1 MKDRIYDILVIG
13 GGPAGYTAALYGVRS
28 GFSVAVLEKLS
39 PGGQMAAT
47 GEIENYPG
55 FPDPVDGFELGER
68 MQAGAERFG
77 AETVYADVQ
86 GFDFTAEPKKVLTS
100 EGEFLGRAIILC
112 MGASARQLGLPRETE
127 LTGRGVAYCAHCD
140 GQFYKDKCAVVNGGG
155 NSAAGDA
162 LYLARICREVHL
174 VHRRDTLRAAPLYLR
189 RLKEAGVRIHWN
201 TAIAA
206 IEGEKKVSGVRLRNV
221 LTGATEELPC
231 DALFISIGRKPET
244 ELVAGKV
251 ALDGA
256 GYIVAGEDTKTSVPG
271 VFAAGDIRTKALRQI
286 ITAAADGACAAHAA
300 ELWLADRA
308 GA

>member
-112 MGASARQLGLPRETE
+112 MGASARLAEGILPQEMPSIWPASVGKSIWSTAVIPCVPHLCICAALRKPASGS
-127 LTGRGVAYCAHCD
+127 TGIR
-140 GQFYKDKCAVVNGGG
+140 
-155 NSAAGDA
+155 
-162 LYLARICREVHL
+162 
-174 VHRRDTLRAAPLYLR
+174 PLLP
-189 RLKEAGVRIHWN
+189 LKEKRRYR
-201 TAIAA
+201 
-206 IEGEKKVSGVRLRNV
+206 ESGS
-221 LTGATEELPC
+221 AM
-231 DALFISIGRKPET
+231 S
-244 ELVAGKV
+244 
-251 ALDGA
+251 
-256 GYIVAGEDTKTSVPG
+256 
-271 VFAAGDIRTKALRQI
+271 
-286 ITAAADGACAAHAA
+286 
-300 ELWLADRA
+300 
-308 GA
+308 